1 MSAPR
6 PTDGSFAPGDFA
18 GSRTL
23 TPTSDARGDAKV
35 PEGTTNPGKGV
46 LTGLAGVVR
55 GLSTLVWTLPLALAI
70 IVWTVSRV
78 GVAMPTPVS
87 NLLISM
93 GVAPG
98 LVVTGLMWYGVW
110 QIGRYQPGH
119 PVWQRTAE
127 RARWLGLLLIGFS
140 PFLYWWSRQPEVLYF
155 KISAAAL
162 ILFGLLFLAQLN
174 TLLRRLTALLPDQ
187 ALREETSSMARL
199 NYGILAVLGL
209 FQVGLFALDRLAFDA
224 AAEFVARQYLWLA
237 RLLLLL
243 FLVMPLAITI
253 AVMWKIKETILQG
266 VFADESR

>member
-6 PTDGSFAPGDFA
+6 PTDDSFDSADFA
-18 GSRTL
+18 GPHDL
-23 TPTSDARGDAKV
+23 TSGKDGRVEPAPSATPGPGGRNSLARLG
-35 PEGTTNPGKGV
+35 
-46 LTGLAGVVR
+46 GVVR

-78 GVAMPTPVS
+78 GVALPTPVS

-127 RARWLGLLLIGFS
+127 RARWLALLLIGFS

-187 ALREETSSMARL
+187 ALREETNSMARL
-199 NYGILAVLGL
+199 NYGIIAVLGL
-209 FQVGLFALDRLAFDA
+209 FQVGLFALDRMAFDA

-243 FLVMPLAITI
+243 FLVMPLAVTI
-253 AVMWKIKETILQG
+253 AVMWKIKETILES
-266 VFADESR
+266 VFADGQR